1 MSISLENLQSGNV
14 VVLRNGTEHVIESVI
29 FTVPV
34 QLLIAEDREHL
45 FSVYVKFEEEA
56 FDESHIYGLKGNY
69 NITEDLRDIVKI
81 REYLS
86 EHIDL
91 TKAKPGN
98 TVVLRNGAHLT
109 IDQIIYDPDT
119 EDLEYRIHVKFV
131 ETEKP
136 LFYRPNGMYR
146 WGKNVEDPRDILSFS
161 KRTTVTLSEVYEK
174 TSFLMHNGSGQTFSL
189 KQYDEG
195 EGCLDLEYD
204 DGSHYLSLPLNT
216 LVTIAPNGNLI
227 IDDDEFLPYRLT
239 LIKF

>member
-1 MSISLENLQSGNV
+1 MQISLENLQAGNV
-14 VVLRNGTEHVIESVI
+14 VVLRDGTEHVIEAVI
-29 FTVPV
+29 FTTPV
-34 QLLIAEDREHL
+34 QLLNAGNQEHF
-45 FSVYVKFEEEA
+45 FSVYVKFEGEP
-56 FDESHIYGLKGNY
+56 FDQSHIYGLKGNF
-69 NITEDLRDIVKI
+69 NVTEDPRDIVEI
-81 REYLS
+81 RKHES
-86 EHIDL
+86 EQIDL
-91 TKAKPGN
+91 TQAKPGN

-109 IDQIIYDPDT
+109 IDQIIYDPDH

-131 ETEKP
+131 ETKKP

-146 WGKNVEDPRDILSFS
+146 WGKNAEDPRDILSFS

-174 TSFLMHNGSGQTFSL
+174 TSCFNHNGSGRTFSL

-216 LVTIAPNGNLI
+216 EVTIAPNGNLI
-227 IDDDEFLPYRLT
+227 IDNDEFLPYQLT

>member
-1 MSISLENLQSGNV
+1 MEQ
-14 VVLRNGTEHVIESVI
+14 
-29 FTVPV
+29 
-34 QLLIAEDREHL
+34 
-45 FSVYVKFEEEA
+45 
-56 FDESHIYGLKGNY
+56 
-69 NITEDLRDIVKI
+69 
-81 REYLS
+81 
-86 EHIDL
+86 IDL
-91 TKAKPGN
+91 TQAKPGN

-109 IDQIIYDPDT
+109 IDQIIYDPDH
-119 EDLEYRIHVKFV
+119 EDLEYRIHLKFV
-131 ETEKP
+131 ETKNP
-136 LFYRPNGMYR
+136 LFYRTNGMYR

-174 TSFLMHNGSGQTFSL
+174 TSCFIHNGSGQTFSL

-227 IDDDEFLPYRLT
+227 IDNDEFLPYQLT

>member
-1 MSISLENLQSGNV
+1 MSISLENLQAGNV

-29 FTVPV
+29 FTCPV
-34 QLLIAEDREHL
+34 QLLIAEDHEKYLTVYLKFVEDPFDVSHL
-45 FSVYVKFEEEA
+45 
-56 FDESHIYGLKGNY
+56 YGLDGNFS
-69 NITEDLRDIVKI
+69 ITEDPRDIVEI
-81 REYLS
+81 RKHES
-86 EHIDL
+86 EQIDL
-91 TKAKPGN
+91 TQAKPGN

-109 IDQIIYDPDT
+109 IDQIIYDPDH

-131 ETEKP
+131 ETKKP
-136 LFYRPNGMYR
+136 LFYRPNGMYQ

-174 TSFLMHNGSGQTFSL
+174 TSCFIHNGSGQTFSL

-216 LVTIAPNGNLI
+216 EVTIAPNGNLI